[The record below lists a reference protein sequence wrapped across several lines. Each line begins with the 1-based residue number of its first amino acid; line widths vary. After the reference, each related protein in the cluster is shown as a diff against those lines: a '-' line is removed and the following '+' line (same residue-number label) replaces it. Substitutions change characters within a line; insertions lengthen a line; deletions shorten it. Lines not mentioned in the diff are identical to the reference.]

1 MIHFSHY
8 TSGSGTFPPP
18 GHWNDIACDLIIEH
32 NLDEL
37 ESARTLA
44 VLNIALMDAG
54 ISCWDTKYNYC
65 CFALGW
71 PIRRSPRL
79 SASRLFLPIPRGM
92 QPFPV
97 QLRRSW
103 PAYFPAQKDRL
114 LSMADEAALSRLYGG
129 IHYRFDNDKGLES
142 GRMIGRVAIKMVMN
156 EDCND

>member
-1 MIHFSHY
+1 
-8 TSGSGTFPPP
+8 
-18 GHWNDIACDLIIEH
+18 
-32 NLDEL
+32 
-37 ESARTLA
+37 
-44 VLNIALMDAG
+44 
-54 ISCWDTKYNYC
+54 
-65 CFALGW
+65 
-71 PIRRSPRL
+71 
-79 SASRLFLPIPRGM
+79 M

-97 QLRRSW
+97 QLRRSL